1 MSRVP
6 FSTLLASLVLA
17 ACQPGGTQFTALQRQ
32 ALADSVRTFLNE
44 WVETVNRGDVSA
56 LVPYYAD
63 DDGFHWAED
72 GRLRYPSH
80 GSLVTAF
87 DSLARTVRGINLVVD
102 QPKIV
107 LLTPELA
114 ALSATFRQSIS
125 DTSGQVVRFAG
136 AFTTVLQHREDG
148 WKFLLGHAS
157 TNPDVQ

>member
-6 FSTLLASLVLA
+6 FSTLCASLLLA
-17 ACQPGGTQFTALQRQ
+17 ACQPGGTQFTTFHRQ
-32 ALADSVRTFLNE
+32 ALADSVRTVLNE

-56 LVPYYAD
+56 LIPYYAD

-80 GSLVTAF
+80 ASLATTF
-87 DSLARTVRGINLVVD
+87 DSLARAVRGIDLVVD

-107 LLTPELA
+107 PLVPGLA
-114 ALSATFRQSIS
+114 ALSVTFRESIT
-125 DTSGQVVRFAG
+125 DTSGQVQRVAG
-136 AFTTVLQHREDG
+136 AFTTLLQHREDG
-148 WKFLLGHAS
+148 WKFLLGHGS